1 MYKLAVVR
9 YCVIAVLGGCL
20 AAAPSSP
27 AFQRQPTSPEVKARM
42 IRLIGQLESD
52 PYAKDGKDIRREVLV
67 WLIDAPDVTVG
78 ICTNVLGDIKKL
90 KGDDGATLTTQLAF
104 SQAKYILEHPD
115 KAADK
120 HAVNIAGVEGVLR
133 TYEAM
138 KRAKPKVKFAPMEQ
152 LLQLQ
157 SNGGL
162 DAFVDS
168 GLAQCK

>member
-1 MYKLAVVR
+1 
-9 YCVIAVLGGCL
+9 
-20 AAAPSSP
+20 
-27 AFQRQPTSPEVKARM
+27 M

-133 TYEAM
+133 TYDAM